1 MNRYNN
7 VRLFYIFIRIFIVL
21 VVILLIMPSIIEQ
34 AMLFFNQS
42 IAPKD
47 NSVNVFKYPVEKY
60 VKVSRFIEILKKII
74 NFM

>member
-1 MNRYNN
+1 
-7 VRLFYIFIRIFIVL
+7 
-21 VVILLIMPSIIEQ
+21 MPSIIEQ